1 MNIQEKIIKSLESV
15 VKHYGGDFAIS
26 LEHPKDRLHGDY
38 SCNIALILSKELKKK
53 PIELAQE
60 IVSKLNESG
69 IENISKIE
77 TAGPGFINFYL
88 SNDFVQKQIVE
99 IAKNGLQNFKKNG
112 KQVLI
117 EYTDPNAFKA
127 FHIGHMMS
135 NAIGESLSRIIENSG
150 SEIKRICYPADVGL
164 HIAKAI
170 WATKANIADL
180 PDESAP
186 IQERTEFLGKM
197 YVLGTKSYGEDPQ
210 AKAEID
216 SLNKVIYEKSDP
228 TINEIYEKGRKWSLD
243 HFEQLYKVLGTHFD
257 EYIYESQ
264 VASIGLDLV
273 KKNIDNGIFENSN
286 GALVFKGEEFGLHT
300 RVFVN
305 SAGIPTYEAKD
316 LGLNI
321 TKFKHYPKA
330 DQSIIITAIE
340 QNDYFK
346 VICQV
351 LKLIDKAN
359 GDKTKHIGHGMMRFA
374 SGKMS
379 SRTGNVITAEALL
392 SEIKSMVED
401 KIKDRDYSQKEIE
414 EISEIVAVGA
424 IKYTI
429 LRSAI
434 GGNIVFDS
442 KASISFEGDSGP
454 YLQYSAV
461 RARSILVKAEEQS
474 IGDDIVFRDSIHAL
488 ENHIIKFDDVMMRA
502 NVSLSPHFIAGY
514 LTELA
519 GLFNSFY
526 AEQVIVSKEDKYSPY
541 FVYLTKAFLQVMQ
554 KGLALLGIRVP
565 ERM

>member
-1 MNIQEKIIKSLESV
+1 MNIQEKIIKSLENV
-15 VKHYGGDFAIS
+15 VKQYDGDFVIS
-26 LEHPKDRLHGDY
+26 LEHPKERLHGDY
-38 SCNIALILSKELKKK
+38 SCNIALILSKELKRK
-53 PIELAQE
+53 PVDLANE

-88 SNDFVQKQIVE
+88 SNDFVQKQIIE

-170 WATKANIADL
+170 WAIKANLADL
-180 PDESAP
+180 PNESAP
-186 IQERTEFLGKM
+186 IEKRTEFLGKM
-197 YVLGTKSYGEDPQ
+197 YVLGTKSYDEDPQ
-210 AKAEID
+210 AKIEID
-216 SLNKVIYEKSDP
+216 SLNKVIYEKSDAE
-228 TINEIYEKGRKWSLD
+228 INAIYEKGRKWSLD

-264 VASIGLDLV
+264 VASIGLEAV
-273 KKNIDNGIFENSN
+273 KANLDNGIFENSN

-321 TKFKHYPKA
+321 TKFKHYPNA
-330 DQSIIITAIE
+330 DQSIIITANE

-346 VICQV
+346 VIGQV
-351 LKLIDKAN
+351 LKLIDKKN

-392 SEIKSMVED
+392 SEIKNMVEE
-401 KIKDRDYSQKEIE
+401 KIKDRGYSSE
-414 EISEIVAVGA
+414 EMVKISEVVAVGA

-461 RARSILVKAEEQS
+461 RAKSILAKAKEEQIS
-474 IGDDIVFRDSIHAL
+474 NNIIFPNDLSEL
-488 ENHIIKFDDVMMRA
+488 EQHLMKFDDILKRA
-502 NVSLSPHFIAGY
+502 EANLSPHFIAGY

-526 AEQVIVSKEDKYSPY
+526 SNQVIVDKSNQYSPY
-541 FVYLTKAFLQVMQ
+541 YVFLTKAFLEVMTI
-554 KGLALLGIRVP
+554 GLDLLGIRVP